1 MIRKIKI
8 KKMENG
14 EKKKEKKKI
23 MKFRRKMEERGQF
36 SGIYVV
42 VLHGFNA
49 TIVAI
54 VASPRHASPWSS
66 LLLLVHYSSC
76 VPFIGFLRHC
86 AHKECKSHKHVS
98 KLHAQTKHI
107 YIQCHKV
114 ERQFMKRFWSWCGVW
129 HQKMMR
135 TSSQRRL
142 RRINYYNTFHS

>member
-1 MIRKIKI
+1 
-8 KKMENG
+8 MENG

-42 VLHGFNA
+42 VLHGLNA
-49 TIVAI
+49 TTVAI
-54 VASPRHASPWSS
+54 VASPLHASPWSS

-98 KLHAQTKHI
+98 KLHAQTKTHI
-107 YIQCHKV
+107 HHKNKCKCKV
-114 ERQFMKRFWSWCGVW
+114 ALMYK
-129 HQKMMR
+129 HKYHAHKAR
-135 TSSQRRL
+135 THICAHVKSRVHKDIL
-142 RRINYYNTFHS
+142 KTHNHNKHAHYH